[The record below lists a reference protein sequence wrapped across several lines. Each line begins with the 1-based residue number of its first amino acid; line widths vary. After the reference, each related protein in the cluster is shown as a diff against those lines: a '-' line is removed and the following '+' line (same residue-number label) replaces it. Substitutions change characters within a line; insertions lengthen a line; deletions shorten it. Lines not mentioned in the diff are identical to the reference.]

1 MVLSQCLKHFS
12 CIIWPREAA
21 GYSKL
26 TSSVLVSTLKCW
38 RLALIQVV
46 HRSTTPAAGHPPSY
60 LALARSRIVN
70 AMPTCWRR
78 TVPLHW
84 PVYRVRSVHLLLSP
98 AYHALQI
105 LKLMRQKAQKRMRY
119 WPAVFC
125 APAEVF
131 CHPRVIEYATIPDTV
146 HRKYSSLSDIFVLC
160 VLCFVYTF

>member
-38 RLALIQVV
+38 RLALIRVV

-60 LALARSRIVN
+60 LAPARSRIVN

-84 PVYRVRSVHLLLSP
+84 PVYRVRSVHLSLSP

-105 LKLMRQKAQKRMRY
+105 LKLMQQKAQKRMRY

-131 CHPRVIEYATIPDTV
+131 CHPHAIEYATIPTQY
-146 HRKYSSLSDIFVLC
+146 RP
-160 VLCFVYTF
+160 